1 MTETQGLVIVN
12 TGNGKG
18 KTTAALGMGMRAWG
32 QGLRVL
38 VVQFIKGSW
47 KYGELK
53 AIEKLGENYVIRPMG
68 KGFVKDGTEEESQ
81 EHKLAAVEALAAAKR
96 AVSSGEWDMVILDEI
111 NYAVHFELVSLEAV
125 MEVIEA
131 KLPAVHMVLTGRAAR
146 PEIIDRADLVTEMK
160 EIKHPSKKGIPAQK
174 GVEF

>member
-1 MTETQGLVIVN
+1 MSETQGLVMVN

-53 AIEKLGENYVIRPMG
+53 AIEKLGENFCIRPMG
-68 KGFVKDGTEEESQ
+68 KGFVKDGTPEDEQ
-81 EHKLAAVEALAAAKR
+81 AHRLAAAEALAAAR
-96 AVSSGEWDMVILDEI
+96 EAVASGSWDMVIMDEI
-111 NYAVHFELVSLEAV
+111 NYAIQFELVSVEEVLELI
-125 MEVIEA
+125 EV
-131 KLPAVHMVLTGRAAR
+131 KLPAVHLMLTGRGAK

-160 EIKHPSKKGIPAQK
+160 EIKHPYKQGIKAQK